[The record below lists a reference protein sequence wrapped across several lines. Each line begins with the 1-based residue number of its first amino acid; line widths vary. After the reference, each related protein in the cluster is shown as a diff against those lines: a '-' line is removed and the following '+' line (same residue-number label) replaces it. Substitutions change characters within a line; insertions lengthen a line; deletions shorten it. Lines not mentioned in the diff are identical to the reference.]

1 VTGAARGVPPA
12 AFPFREFIVSVTHVI
27 ETECEHTP
35 CTIGLRPVRRPGARV
50 VREALGFSVTEG
62 VFATVTQ
69 VLVATFAIPA
79 LLTVGA
85 GEMGVAALTGCY
97 ALLCAG
103 AQLYAPRLGARLESR
118 RSMVRWAVAAQAAA
132 CAVFALTGYL
142 PGGAAVVA
150 AVAAYGVY
158 GVCGHIGFSPW
169 ASWMSDL
176 VPARVRS
183 RHFALRG
190 MLLGAVHGG
199 VALAAG
205 YALTLLYGTPR
216 NAPWAAFAFLFATAA
231 AFRLVCPVLLGRQFE
246 PPVSQRPPLRD
257 FSYLQFLSKVGRGNF
272 ANFAICLALLHGGS
286 YLTYAFFQVY
296 FLRDLGYDYATFA
309 VLPCCSL
316 VATMIFVRFWGRVAE
331 RWGNR
336 TVLRLCT
343 CALALI
349 PALYL
354 LPPALPFFL
363 AAYALGGACWAGVNL
378 ASFSYVM
385 EASTPRRRIRCYAF
399 MMATMLLVMGGCMLT
414 AGWFARHLPVI
425 FTHRLQTMF
434 LLAAVLRGL
443 PALAFFFVIRELSD
457 KPPATARQ
465 IFWELPMVRSAAG
478 VRRLLVQTFKRV

>member
-1 VTGAARGVPPA
+1 
-12 AFPFREFIVSVTHVI
+12 VSTTHVVHAAGD
-27 ETECEHTP
+27 HTP
-35 CTIGLRPVRRPGARV
+35 VTIGLRPVRRPRARIVRGA
-50 VREALGFSVTEG
+50 LTFSVTEG

-79 LLTVGA
+79 LLTIGA

-97 ALLCAG
+97 ALLCAA
-103 AQLYAPRLGARLESR
+103 AQLCAPRLGARLESR

-132 CAVFALTGYL
+132 CVAFALTGYL
-142 PGGAAVVA
+142 PGGLAVVA
-150 AVAAYGVY
+150 AVAAYGAY
-158 GVCGHIGFSPW
+158 GICGHIGFSPW

-183 RHFALRG
+183 RHFAVRG
-190 MLLGAVHGG
+190 LLLGAVHGG
-199 VALAAG
+199 VALSAG
-205 YALTLLYGTPR
+205 YALNRLYGAPR
-216 NAPWAAFAFLFATAA
+216 NAPWAAFAFLFAVAA

-246 PPVSQRPPLRD
+246 PPISARQRPPLRD
-257 FSYLQFLSKVGRGNF
+257 FSYLQFLGKVGRSNF
-272 ANFAICLALLHGGS
+272 ANFAVCLALLHGGS

-296 FLRDLGYDYATFA
+296 FIRDLGYDYATFA
-309 VLPCCSL
+309 LLPCCALAS
-316 VATMIFVRFWGRVAE
+316 TMLFVRFWGRVAE

-349 PALYL
+349 PAFYL

-363 AAYALGGACWAGVNL
+363 AAYVLGGACWAGVNL
-378 ASFSYVM
+378 ASFNYVM
-385 EASTPRRRIRCYAF
+385 EAATPKRRMRCYAY
-399 MMATMLLVMGGCMLT
+399 MMATMLLTMGVCLLT

-434 LLAAVLRGL
+434 LLATVLRGL
-443 PALAFFFVIRELSD
+443 PALAFFFLIRELSD

-465 IFWELPMVRSAAG
+465 LFWELPMVRSAAG
-478 VRRLLVQTFKRV
+478 VRRLLAQTFKRV